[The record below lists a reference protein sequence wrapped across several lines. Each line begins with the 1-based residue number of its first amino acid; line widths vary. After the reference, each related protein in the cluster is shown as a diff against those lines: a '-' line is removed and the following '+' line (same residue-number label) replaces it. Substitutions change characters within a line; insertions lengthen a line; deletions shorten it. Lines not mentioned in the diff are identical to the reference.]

1 MLELPRVSGSTSD
14 AGRPGGGFSFS
25 QLLSFSSCCIS
36 ASFGAPEGAW
46 SGAGSHRPFKAGY
59 PATWAIF
66 PRHARLTFTPMVG
79 RKMGKK
85 LGKNGGEWG
94 KMGFLRHLGPP
105 GGCGRGRDRTALL
118 GQGTQG
124 VGPSSPDTPDSHL
137 PRWFC
142 EKWVRMGKMGFLRH
156 LGAPGGGWSGS
167 GHVALLGQGTPGH
180 GTPFASGTTR
190 PFLGSFG

>member
-1 MLELPRVSGSTSD
+1 MGKNGV
-14 AGRPGGGFSFS
+14 F
-25 QLLSFSSCCIS
+25 
-36 ASFGAPEGAW
+36 ASFGAPG
-46 SGAGSHRPFKAGY
+46 
-59 PATWAIF
+59 
-66 PRHARLTFTPMVG
+66 G
-79 RKMGKK
+79 R
-85 LGKNGGEWG
+85 
-94 KMGFLRHLGPP
+94 
-105 GGCGRGRDRTALL
+105 GRGRDRTALL

>member
-1 MLELPRVSGSTSD
+1 MISGKVCRHISASGYQETDKLVYQTPKMHRNQDYSMVPIVDILTRARSHIIFQVRIMKDWGRLELPRVSGSTSD

-85 LGKNGGEWG
+85 LGENGGEWG

-105 GGCGRGRDRTALL
+105 VGVV
-118 GQGTQG
+118 G
-124 VGPSSPDTPDSHL
+124 VGI
-137 PRWFC
+137 
-142 EKWVRMGKMGFLRH
+142 
-156 LGAPGGGWSGS
+156 AP
-167 GHVALLGQGTPGH
+167 
-180 GTPFASGTTR
+180 PF
-190 PFLGSFG
+190 